1 MFPRARKDRLTI
13 HELPDETLVY
23 DHDCRKAHCLN
34 ATAALV
40 WRHCDG
46 NTSLDELARLVVG
59 QIAVPRATE
68 VVALALEQLAR
79 RHLLEEALVPS
90 APAERISRRDS
101 LKKLAL
107 AAATLPLILTVTTRA
122 AAQTMSGV
130 NTSSDPP
137 SADPP
142 PATTTPVQVNLN
154 VTVSGGDGGGGGGSK
169 PTPPPA
175 PPAKPAPCRT
185 KGQSCVASASEQQG
199 TCCAGLS
206 CTGVSTSGG
215 VCG

>member
-23 DHDCRKAHCLN
+23 DLDCRKAHCLN

-46 NTSLDELARLVVG
+46 NTSLDELARLVG
-59 QIAVPRATE
+59 RQIEVPRANE
-68 VVALALEQLAR
+68 VVALALEQLTR
-79 RHLLEEALVPS
+79 RHLLEEAP
-90 APAERISRRDS
+90 APPEPAERLSRRES

-107 AAATLPLILTVTTRA
+107 AAATLPLILTITTRA
-122 AAQTMSGV
+122 AAQTMSAV
-130 NTSSDPP
+130 NTSS
-137 SADPP
+137 SEDPP
-142 PATTTPVQVNLN
+142 PPPPPVQVTVV
-154 VTVSGGDGGGGGGSK
+154 VTGGGVDGGGGSK
-169 PTPPPA
+169 PPPP
-175 PPAKPAPCRT
+175 PPPVKTTPCRT
-185 KGQSCVASASEQQG
+185 KGQSCVAAASGQQG

-206 CTGVSTSGG
+206 CTGLTTSGG